1 MFILAPASNKT
12 PHTCAIAELVVK
24 LVSTGWET
32 SSVHIRMV
40 EVDISVNI
48 EDSKVIAETSIAHL
62 GVLQDPGHCVLLM
75 RLNFRGIKTRGI
87 VFSNSDF
94 KQVSLLQILEFM
106 CSGDNLSSGH
116 VIVVGGVIWDDGA
129 GAEEVIVG

>member
-1 MFILAPASNKT
+1 MLILAPASNKT
-12 PHTCAIAELVVK
+12 PHTRAIAELVVK

-62 GVLQDPGHCVLLM
+62 WVLQDPGHCVFLM

-87 VFSNSDF
+87 VFSYSDF
-94 KQVSLLQILEFM
+94 KQAKKIIINIWLLFGKAI
-106 CSGDNLSSGH
+106 
-116 VIVVGGVIWDDGA
+116 
-129 GAEEVIVG
+129 